1 MFEDVEEG
9 YLDGEKESKFHYFY
23 NREERI
29 ANAPQNVKDYYN
41 GGMRPITGFKV
52 LFKNK
57 SNRFILLTL
66 VFFIAFTWLY
76 SGLNNTRDTC
86 KIDNVLFQLQAFPFE
101 EEIFV
106 TLKTKPQNQNNHNPE
121 FINVPIEV
129 EFLFVNNDNAVAQK
143 DIIIDTITS
152 EEKYLRTRSIDYDI
166 IRVDAKIKI
175 WDTEKELTAF
185 VKR

>member
-1 MFEDVEEG
+1 MA
-9 YLDGEKESKFHYFY
+9 K
-23 NREERI
+23 
-29 ANAPQNVKDYYN
+29 
-41 GGMRPITGFKV
+41 
-52 LFKNK
+52 K
-57 SNRFILLTL
+57 SM
-66 VFFIAFTWLY
+66 
-76 SGLNNTRDTC
+76 
-86 KIDNVLFQLQAFPFE
+86 KIKQAR
-101 EEIFV
+101 
-106 TLKTKPQNQNNHNPE
+106 PQNQNNHNPE